1 MEPGI
6 FKSSVP
12 VDRRLQSSYCLSL
25 CSPES
30 SDESENLWTIFW
42 RWLRPGLSGADKPQA
57 SLRAMEVLRSILR
70 PPSKWW
76 DVGRHLSSLRWNTCG
91 IEIPWFAGDF
101 CCFFHRS
108 LRENT
113 LNSANTSFFSR
124 SLTST
129 YKPDMLGAL
138 KRKILKYFPPPQYWS
153 KAAKNQDSCS
163 QNRSVF

>member
-6 FKSSVP
+6 FKSLVP
-12 VDRRLQSSYCLSL
+12 IDRRLQSSYCLSL

-57 SLRAMEVLRSILR
+57 SLRAMEVLRSILQ

-91 IEIPWFAGDF
+91 IDIPWFSGDF

-113 LNSANTSFFSR
+113 LNSANTSFFSTFFDFHIQTWHVR
-124 SLTST
+124 SV
-129 YKPDMLGAL
+129 KKEDF
-138 KRKILKYFPPPQYWS
+138 KILFSSPVP
-153 KAAKNQDSCS
+153 KNRDSCS